1 MHFDRAVERVR
12 KHILLFREDQNAVR
26 FLSSVRHANSEVKQR
41 KDGLVQRW
49 GTPVGDSGDRPRR
62 MEHLRSGCLHPRTKM
77 NKLRALPMCIL
88 TGLWRGFV
96 CIFCFSVTTRV
107 H

>member
-49 GTPVGDSGDRPRR
+49 GTPVGDWGGGARR
-62 MEHLRSGCLHPRTKM
+62 QIRTKCHPRTR
-77 NKLRALPMCIL
+77 RAA
-88 TGLWRGFV
+88 V
-96 CIFCFSVTTRV
+96 V
-107 H
+107 